1 MRFASFRLHGQPGY
15 GLVTPEGLR
24 PVGSI
29 FAARYPDLKS
39 AIAAGVLE
47 QAAGSARANPQP
59 FDEEAITLEPVVPN
73 PDKILCIGI
82 NFLAHMR
89 EMGHEPP
96 DHPTV
101 FTRFPNSLVGHGCGV
116 VRPRVSEKYDFEGE
130 LAIVIGRQARYV
142 TVEQALD
149 HVAGYSCFMDGSVRD
164 FQYHTTQFIAGKNF
178 FASGAFGPSLVTADE
193 VPDPAALELLTRLNG
208 EVMQRACIGDMRF
221 TVAQLIAYCSTF
233 TRLEPGDVIT
243 SGSPSGVG
251 AARKPPRWL
260 QPGDVLE
267 VELSGIGVLRNTV
280 VAEAG
285 DAAVPRSVT
294 GSRPAGSLSACG

>member
-24 PVGSI
+24 PVGPM
-29 FAARYPDLKS
+29 FAARYPDLRS
-39 AIAAGVLE
+39 AITAGVLD
-47 QAAGSARANPQP
+47 QAAESARSNPQP
-59 FDEEAITLEPVVPN
+59 FAAEAITLEPVVPN

-101 FTRFPNSLVGHGCGV
+101 FTRFPNSLVGHGCEV
-116 VRPRVSEKYDFEGE
+116 IRPRVSEKYDFEGE
-130 LAIVIGRQARYV
+130 LAIIIGRQARYV
-142 TVEQALD
+142 PADRALD

-178 FASGAFGPSLVTADE
+178 FASGAFGPCLVTADE
-193 VPDPAALELLTRLNG
+193 IPDPSTLDLLTRLNG
-208 EVMQRACIGDMRF
+208 EVMQRASIADMRF
-221 TVAQLIAYCSTF
+221 TVAELIAYCSTF

-243 SGSPSGVG
+243 TGSPSGVG

-260 QPGDVLE
+260 RPGDVLE
-267 VELSGIGVLRNTV
+267 VELSGIGVLRNNV
-280 VAEAG
+280 VAEAEH
-285 DAAVPRSVT
+285 AAAPRSV
-294 GSRPAGSLSACG
+294 RVLARRAV

>member
-1 MRFASFRLHGQPGY
+1 MRFASFRLHGQPAY

-39 AIAAGVLE
+39 AVAAGVLDR
-47 QAAGSARANPQP
+47 AAESARTNPQP
-59 FDEEAITLEPVVPN
+59 VDEEAITLDPVVPN

-96 DHPTV
+96 QYPTV
-101 FTRFPNSLVGHGCGV
+101 FTRFPNSLVGHGCRV

-130 LAIVIGRQARYV
+130 LAVVIGRQARYV
-142 TVEQALD
+142 PVEQALD

-164 FQYHTTQFIAGKNF
+164 FQRHTTQFIAGKNF

-193 VPDPAALELLTRLNG
+193 IPDPAALDLLTRLNG
-208 EVMQRACIGDMRF
+208 EVMQRGAIGDMHF
-221 TVAQLIAYCSTF
+221 TVAELIAYCSTF

-243 SGSPSGVG
+243 GGSPSGVG
-251 AARKPPRWL
+251 AARQPPRWL

-267 VELSGIGVLRNTV
+267 VELSGIGVLQNTV
-280 VAEAG
+280 VAEAE
-285 DAAVPRSVT
+285 AAAAAYDMT
-294 GSRPAGSLSACG
+294 GARASSSLSACG